1 MDLPSRLSYQVK
13 NTKNV
18 FVFFFKRIEKSA
30 KDMNFYT
37 GLKNVKV
44 FLWIIKRIEK
54 HVTIIHKKSSLP
66 DHVLILLMKI
76 KLALLH

>member
-1 MDLPSRLSYQVK
+1 MDLRSRLSYQVK
-13 NTKNV
+13 NTKNAL
-18 FVFFFKRIEKSA
+18 FFFKRIEKSA

-37 GLKNVKV
+37 GLKNAKV

>member
-18 FVFFFKRIEKSA
+18 FFFFKRIEKSA

-37 GLKNVKV
+37 GLKNAKV

-54 HVTIIHKKSSLP
+54 HVTIIHKKSSLS

>member
-1 MDLPSRLSYQVK
+1 
-13 NTKNV
+13 
-18 FVFFFKRIEKSA
+18 
-30 KDMNFYT
+30 MNFYT
-37 GLKNVKV
+37 GLKNAKV

>member
-1 MDLPSRLSYQVK
+1 MDLRSCLSYQVK

-18 FVFFFKRIEKSA
+18 FFFFKRIEKSA

-37 GLKNVKV
+37 GLKNAKV

-54 HVTIIHKKSSLP
+54 HVTIIHKKSSLS